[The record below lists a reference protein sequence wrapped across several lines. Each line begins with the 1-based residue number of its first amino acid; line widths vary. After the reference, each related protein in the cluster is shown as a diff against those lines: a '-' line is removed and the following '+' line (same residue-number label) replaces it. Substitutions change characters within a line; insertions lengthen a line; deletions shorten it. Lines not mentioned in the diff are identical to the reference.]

1 MAYLSLTPSFN
12 VPWSCCALQ
21 VLAKMKGR
29 DLAGRTYQPLFPYF
43 LRLKQPDGAMKGAFR
58 VLTDEYVTADAGT
71 GVVHQAP
78 AFGEDDYRVCR
89 HHGEPLQQLDSSRVA
104 CMCLAGCCKSGCQH
118 TARLLVGALQAAK
131 LLLAAR
137 AQVCS

>member
-1 MAYLSLTPSFN
+1 MIEIVWLQLLINLMARISTLSLVPFLS
-12 VPWSCCALQ
+12 VPWSCCSLQ
-21 VLAKMKGR
+21 ILAKMKGR

-43 LRLKQPDGAMKGAFR
+43 LRLKQADGAMKGAFR

-89 HHGEPLQQLDSSRVA
+89 HHGEPWP
-104 CMCLAGCCKSGCQH
+104 
-118 TARLLVGALQAAK
+118 AA
-131 LLLAAR
+131 
-137 AQVCS
+137 

>member
-1 MAYLSLTPSFN
+1 MPSSKLFLKLN
-12 VPWSCCALQ
+12 QMWCPLQ

-43 LRLKQPDGAMKGAFR
+43 LRLKQPNGAMKGAFR

-71 GVVHQAP
+71 GIVHQAP

-89 HHGEPLQQLDSSRVA
+89 HHGEPLHAAWQQPRLV
-104 CMCLAGCCKSGCQH
+104 CMPDWLSKIEWGVCCQH
-118 TARLLVGALQAAK
+118 GEQLHPA
-131 LLLAAR
+131 
-137 AQVCS
+137 

>member
-1 MAYLSLTPSFN
+1 M
-12 VPWSCCALQ
+12 VLQ

-89 HHGEPLQQLDSSRVA
+89 QHGELLHAAWQQQMDVR
-104 CMCLAGCCKSGCQH
+104 MP
-118 TARLLVGALQAAK
+118 ARLLEADSG
-131 LLLAAR
+131 
-137 AQVCS
+137 VC